1 LPACCY
7 NGIPVK
13 KAPFAA
19 VLTILALALL
29 VSVIGCG
36 SKEEENNNP
45 DDNVTPTQVSVTKGF
60 GISPQGFPLDY
71 SRIADF
77 YAEVS
82 SMTDGG
88 VMWNGLWKES
98 GAGAVP
104 QAAASLMQVSNTYEF
119 TPVVVFG
126 WRSGTTLFL
135 DVPSDA
141 TNNWS
146 NAAARSLFQ
155 SMLVDF
161 AATYKPPYLFLGNE
175 NDAYYEQ
182 NASDYANWIS
192 FYNSAYDAIKSASP
206 DTMVGPVFNFEHMA
220 GAGTLNGWTTAHWG
234 ALESHDL
241 SKVDTVGV
249 TVYPFLSYAS
259 PGSVPSSYLDPLI
272 SRVGSKPIAIT
283 ETGWPAEN
291 LGGLNP
297 PWETSE
303 QAQVTYLSRLD
314 AMLEGKNVKMVNWLH
329 LYPMKDTG
337 GSPTEWKLFSSISLR
352 DSSGN
357 KRPAYDAW
365 LSFSP

>member
-1 LPACCY
+1 M
-7 NGIPVK
+7 K
-13 KAPFAA
+13 KASLAA
-19 VLTILALALL
+19 VLTILALILL
-29 VSVIGCG
+29 VAVVGCG
-36 SKEEENNNP
+36 SNNQESNTP
-45 DDNVTPTQVSVTKGF
+45 DDNSTPTQVSVIKGF

-71 SRIADF
+71 SQIGAF
-77 YAEVS
+77 YTEVS

-98 GAGAVP
+98 GAGTIP
-104 QAAASLMQVSNTYEF
+104 QAAASLMQASSTYDF

-146 NAAARSLFQ
+146 NAAARTLFQ
-155 SMLVDF
+155 GMLVSY
-161 AATYKPPYLFLGNE
+161 AATYEPPYLFLGNE
-175 NDAYYEQ
+175 NDAYYQQ

-192 FYNSAYDAIKSASP
+192 FYNSAYDAIKLASP

-220 GAGTLNGWTTAHWG
+220 GAGVLNGWTTAHWG

-241 SKVDTVGV
+241 SKVDIVGV
-249 TVYPFLSYAS
+249 TVYPFLNYAS
-259 PGSVPSSYLDPLI
+259 SSAVPGSYLDPLI
-272 SRVGSKPIAIT
+272 SRIGSKPIAVT

-297 PWETSE
+297 PWETSA

-314 AMLEGKNVKMVNWLH
+314 AMLEGKDVKMVNWLH
-329 LYPMKDTG
+329 LYAMKDTG
-337 GSPTEWKLFSSISLR
+337 GSPIEWKLFSSVSLR
-352 DSSGN
+352 DGSGN

-365 LSFSP
+365 LSFNP